1 MTTKIWTGFIGKTI
15 TDIKKVYNN
24 ELHFEFDD
32 GNKLEMYHQQDCC
45 EEVYIEDIIGDLE
58 DLKNS
63 PITMFET
70 TSEYDTVGSWGDTS
84 TWTFYKIATIK
95 GYVTIRWFGTSN
107 GYYSE
112 EVNLE
117 YFDGDDTWSDF
128 SLDYEEID

>member
-1 MTTKIWTGFIGKTI
+1 MTTKIWTDFIGKTI

-24 ELHFEFDD
+24 ELHFEFND
-32 GNKLEMYHQQDCC
+32 GSTLKMYHMQDCC
-45 EEVYIEDIIGDLE
+45 EEVYIEDIAGDLE

-70 TSEYDTVGSWGDTS
+70 TSKYGTVESWGDTA
-84 TWTFYKIATIK
+84 TWTFYKIATVK

-117 YFDGDDTWSDF
+117 YSDSEGTWSDF
-128 SLDYEEID
+128 SLDYEMVD

>member
-1 MTTKIWTGFIGKTI
+1 MTTKIWTDFIGKTI

-24 ELHFEFDD
+24 ELHFEFNDSSTL
-32 GNKLEMYHQQDCC
+32 KMYHMQDCC

-70 TSEYDTVGSWGDTS
+70 TSEYGTVGSWGDTS
-84 TWTFYKIATIK
+84 TWTFYKIATVK

-117 YFDGDDTWSDF
+117 YFDGEETWSDF
-128 SLDYEEID
+128 SLDYEMVD

>member
-1 MTTKIWTGFIGKTI
+1 MTTKIWTEFIGKTI
-15 TDIKKVYNN
+15 TKIQEVSIED
-24 ELHFEFDD
+24 LRFEFNDD
-32 GNKLEMYHQQDCC
+32 STLKMYHMQDCC

-70 TSEYDTVGSWGDTS
+70 TSKYGTVESWGDTA
-84 TWTFYKIATIK
+84 TWTFYKIATVK

-117 YFDGDDTWSDF
+117 YFDGEETWSDF

>member
-1 MTTKIWTGFIGKTI
+1 MTTTIWTNFIGKTI
-15 TDIKKVYNN
+15 IDIKRFYNY

-32 GNKLEMYHQQDCC
+32 GSSLKMYHQQDCC
-45 EEVYIEDIIGDLE
+45 EEVCIEDIIGDLK

-70 TSEYDTVGSWGDTS
+70 TSEYGTAEWGDPA
-84 TWTFYKIATIK
+84 TWTFYKIATAK
-95 GYVTIRWFGTSN
+95 GYVTIRWFGMSN

-117 YFDGDDTWSDF
+117 YFDGEETWSDF